1 VVLLGGT
8 TGVGKS
14 TIATMLASRLGV
26 NRVIA
31 TDVIRQV
38 LRAFFTHE
46 AMPTVH
52 YSAFEAGGIA
62 GYRDQAEHV
71 GTGITAIVDRA
82 ANEAKPVVV
91 EGVHVVPGGVHPRT
105 RERCVLVE
113 ALIVVEDQDLHRG
126 HFSHRRGT
134 RPAERYLANFED
146 IRRLQDH
153 LWERARSEG
162 VAVIDNENVDDVLA
176 QLMQLVLDAV
186 QEVQ

>member
-1 VVLLGGT
+1 
-8 TGVGKS
+8 
-14 TIATMLASRLGV
+14 M

-82 ANEAKPVVV
+82 ADEAKPVVV
-91 EGVHVVPGGVHPRT
+91 EGVHVVPGGCIRA
-105 RERCVLVE
+105 RARRCVLVE
-113 ALIVVEDQDLHRG
+113 ALLVVEDQDLHRG
-126 HFSHRRGT
+126 HFSHRPRQPG
-134 RPAERYLANFED
+134 RPSVTSLAS
-146 IRRLQDH
+146 RTYAGSRTTSGSA
-153 LWERARSEG
+153 RAPKGWQS
-162 VAVIDNENVDDVLA
+162 
-176 QLMQLVLDAV
+176 
-186 QEVQ
+186 

>member
-1 VVLLGGT
+1 
-8 TGVGKS
+8 
-14 TIATMLASRLGV
+14 
-26 NRVIA
+26 
-31 TDVIRQV
+31 VIRQV

-52 YSAFEAGGIA
+52 YSAFEAGGVA
-62 GYRDQAEHV
+62 GYRDQAERV

-82 ANEAKPVVV
+82 ANESKPVVV

-105 RERCVLVE
+105 RDRCVLVE
-113 ALIVVEDQDLHRG
+113 ALVVVGDRDLHRG
-126 HFSHRRGT
+126 HFSARPGT
-134 RPAERYLANFED
+134 RPAERYLASFED

-153 LWERARSEG
+153 LWGRARSEG
-162 VAVIDNENVDDVLA
+162 VVVIDNENVDDTLA